1 MGTQLL
7 RNLQMKMV
15 VAVIQ
20 PTRLRALREAL
31 YEAGIQRIT
40 ICDSQEF
47 ARYKGRVP
55 IYRGVEYRTDILR
68 KITLEIAVNDDY
80 LDRTVDIIQ
89 RVGKTGDDGDGKIF
103 VFTLADAIKFYP
115 NESGPG
121 AL

>member
-1 MGTQLL
+1 
-7 RNLQMKMV
+7 MKMV

-20 PTRLRALREAL
+20 PTRLRAIREAL
-31 YEAGIQRIT
+31 YEAGVQRIT

-103 VFTLADAIKFYP
+103 VFNLTDAIKFYP
-115 NESGPG
+115 EESGPG

>member
-1 MGTQLL
+1 
-7 RNLQMKMV
+7 MKMV

-20 PTRLRALREAL
+20 PTRLRAIREAL

-55 IYRGVEYRTDILR
+55 IYRGVEYRTDVLR

-103 VFTLADAIKFYP
+103 VFTLADAVKFYP
-115 NESGPG
+115 SESGPG